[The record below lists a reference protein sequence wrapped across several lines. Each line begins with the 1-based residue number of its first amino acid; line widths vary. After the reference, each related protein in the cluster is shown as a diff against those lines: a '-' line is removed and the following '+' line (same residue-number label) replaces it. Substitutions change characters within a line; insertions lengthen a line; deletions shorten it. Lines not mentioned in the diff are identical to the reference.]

1 MTLLE
6 AVAKITALATSSKKR
21 SSSALVDAE
30 QDQIMALAALIP
42 GLAPTVQDRRQDR
55 ERRVAKDVPGSPARR
70 LGERRLVTQH
80 ITVTV

>member
-21 SSSALVDAE
+21 SSSATIDAE

-42 GLAPTVQDRRQDR
+42 GLAPMVQERRQPS
-55 ERRVAKDVPGSPARR
+55 ERRVAKDVPGSPSRR
-70 LGERRLVTQH
+70 LGQRRLVSFQ